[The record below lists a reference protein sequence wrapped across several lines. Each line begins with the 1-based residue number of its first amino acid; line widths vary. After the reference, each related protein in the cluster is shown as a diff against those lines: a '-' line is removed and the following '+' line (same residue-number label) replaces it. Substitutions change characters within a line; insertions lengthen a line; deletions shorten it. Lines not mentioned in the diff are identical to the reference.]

1 MCQWGM
7 SHLTVMGGGQLKGQ
21 CQEHAGI
28 IKVFH
33 ELFFMKPLKDVA
45 SGGNRECVNGF
56 IVSKM
61 N

>member
-1 MCQWGM
+1 
-7 SHLTVMGGGQLKGQ
+7 MGAGQLKGQ

-56 IVSKM
+56 YCFETES
-61 N
+61 NT